1 MKNIK
6 IKISNFNKYLI
17 SFISLLF
24 LYLFYLSIPA
34 LYNKET
40 LQKDL
45 TEKLLND
52 FNINISL
59 SSDIKY
65 LILPS
70 PHILVQNVK
79 IFNRNKESPKELS
92 QIKSL
97 KVYISQKSLLNQ
109 KNLKITKFLIKDANF
124 LIQKEDF
131 KYLNS
136 FINKKFSEKKL
147 I

>member
-17 SFISLLF
+17 LSITLLF

-45 TEKLLND
+45 TKKLLND

-70 PHILVQNVK
+70 PHVLVRNVK
-79 IFNRNKESPKELS
+79 IFDKKDKNRV
-92 QIKSL
+92 I
-97 KVYISQKSLLNQ
+97 
-109 KNLKITKFLIKDANF
+109 ITKK
-124 LIQKEDF
+124 
-131 KYLNS
+131 
-136 FINKKFSEKKL
+136 
-147 I
+147 

>member
-70 PHILVQNVK
+70 PHVLVRNVK
-79 IFNRNKESPKELS
+79 IFDDNKDNPRELS
-92 QIKSL
+92 QI
-97 KVYISQKSLLNQ
+97 
-109 KNLKITKFLIKDANF
+109 
-124 LIQKEDF
+124 
-131 KYLNS
+131 
-136 FINKKFSEKKL
+136 
-147 I
+147 

>member
-45 TEKLLND
+45 TEKLLSD

-70 PHILVQNVK
+70 PHVLVKNVK
-79 IFNRNKESPKELS
+79 IFDDNKDNPKELS
-92 QIKSL
+92 QIKKL
-97 KVYISQKSLLNQ
+97 RIFISQKSLLNQ
-109 KNLKITKFLIKDANF
+109 KNLKITRFLIKDANF
-124 LIQKEDF
+124 LIQKMI
-131 KYLNS
+131 LN
-136 FINKKFSEKKL
+136 I
-147 I
+147 

>member
-45 TEKLLND
+45 TKKLLND

-79 IFNRNKESPKELS
+79 IFNDNKSNPKELS
-92 QIKSL
+92 QIKKL
-97 KVYISQKSLLNQ
+97 KVFISQKSLLNQ
-109 KNLKITKFLIKDANF
+109 KNMKINKFLIIDANF
-124 LIQKEDF
+124 IIQKEDHWRCVPVES
-131 KYLNS
+131 L
-136 FINKKFSEKKL
+136 
-147 I
+147 